1 MLDHKSDRTTAKF
14 RRMKRSFVGALVIAL
29 VLLSPASPAL
39 AHGGTGG
46 SSSDYEVV
54 VTGYSGD
61 AAGVVVRSVELGS
74 RIELVR
80 TTAKEVIVSG
90 YSAEPYL
97 RLDSKGVWEN
107 FNSPAHYLNLDRFA
121 SQSPPDT
128 ATADATPDWHL
139 MSSGSSV
146 RWHDHRTHWMSSTPR
161 EDVVAQPDVERV
173 IFPANKVD
181 LSIDGHA
188 ASAIVKVTW
197 LPPPNKTGWLMAISA
212 LAALIIVGLVL
223 SEPLRRMAPLLAAV
237 GALAGLAGQGS
248 NSARLLIATA
258 AVLVAAAALRSS
270 RPQLSLIA
278 SVVIVA
284 LCATRLEVF
293 EHELLQGPIA
303 GTGQR
308 IAISVGFIISA
319 SIVFAQ
325 IVAWLSPKPTPV
337 AQPAE

>member
-1 MLDHKSDRTTAKF
+1 
-14 RRMKRSFVGALVIAL
+14 MKRSFVGALLIAF

-39 AHGGTGG
+39 AHGGDGG
-46 SSSDYEVV
+46 ASSDYEVV

-61 AAGVVVRSVELGS
+61 ATGVVVRSVDLGS

-80 TTAKEVIVSG
+80 TTAKEVIVTG

-121 SQSPPDT
+121 SKTPPES
-128 ATADATPDWHL
+128 ASADATPDWHL

-173 IFPANKVD
+173 IFP
-181 LSIDGHA
+181 LSIDGRE

-197 LPPPNKTGWLMAISA
+197 LPPPNKTGWLMAISV
-212 LAALIIVGLVL
+212 LAALLIVGLVL
-223 SEPLRRMAPLLAAV
+223 SERLRRLVPLLAAV
-237 GALAGLAGQGS
+237 GALAALVGQGS
-248 NSARLLIATA
+248 SSARLLMATA
-258 AVLVAAAALRSS
+258 AVLLAAAALRSS
-270 RPQLSLIA
+270 RAQLSL
-278 SVVIVA
+278 VA
-284 LCATRLEVF
+284 AGAVFVLAATRLDVF
-293 EHELLQGPIA
+293 EHALLQGAVA
-303 GTGQR
+303 GGGQR
-308 IAISVGFIISA
+308 IAISAALIISA

-325 IVAWLSPKPTPV
+325 IVTWLSPKPAPA

>member
-1 MLDHKSDRTTAKF
+1 
-14 RRMKRSFVGALVIAL
+14 MKRSFVGALLIAF

-39 AHGGTGG
+39 AHGGDGG
-46 SSSDYEVV
+46 ASSDYEVV

-61 AAGVVVRSVELGS
+61 ATGVVVRSVDLGS

-80 TTAKEVIVSG
+80 TTAKEVIVTG

-121 SQSPPDT
+121 SKTPPES
-128 ATADATPDWHL
+128 ASADATPDWHL
-139 MSSGSSV
+139 MSSGTSV

-181 LSIDGHA
+181 LSIDGRE

-197 LPPPNKTGWLMAISA
+197 LPPPNKTGWLMAVSV
-212 LAALIIVGLVL
+212 LAALLIVGLVL
-223 SEPLRRMAPLLAAV
+223 SERLRHLVPVLAAI
-237 GALAGLAGQGS
+237 GALAALVGQGS
-248 NSARLLIATA
+248 SSVRLLLATA
-258 AVLVAAAALRSS
+258 AVLLAAAALRSS
-270 RPQLSLIA
+270 RAQLSLVA
-278 SVVIVA
+278 AVGVAALSVA
-284 LCATRLEVF
+284 RLEVF
-293 EHELLQGPIA
+293 EHEFMQGVVA
-303 GTGQR
+303 GGGQR
-308 IAISVGFIISA
+308 IAISVALIISA

-325 IVAWLSPKPTPV
+325 IVAWLSPKPAPA